1 VNLFLEDILSEPLEA
16 FQGTVSNGGSS
27 INNLCFLDDID
38 LLVGSKLELAEPIHA
53 LIRLLYG
60 VLYEKEISIDNS
72 KILTMGV
79 KTVQPDIYIQ

>member
-1 VNLFLEDILSEPLEA
+1 MFIGGRSIYNLRLI
-16 FQGTVSNGGSS
+16 
-27 INNLCFLDDID
+27 DDID
-38 LLVGSKLELAEPIHA
+38 LLVGFKLELAEPIHA

-60 VLYEKEISIDNS
+60 VLYEKQISIDNR